1 MSDHTTTDKPQEAV
15 ASDSLFC
22 VGDAVTWT
30 HTTSSGS
37 GFNFSTRNGKIEEIG
52 GFSAS
57 VKMRSG
63 RRAWVLL
70 SRLRKEGQRTELT
83 EAFMGKD
90 SPQNAR
96 AMPPAKDQA
105 NVHPPL

>member
-1 MSDHTTTDKPQEAV
+1 MSDPTTTDKPQESV
-15 ASDSLFC
+15 ASDDLFA

-57 VKMRSG
+57 VKMRNG

-83 EAFMGKD
+83 EMFMGKSD
-90 SPQNAR
+90 SANA
-96 AMPPAKDQA
+96 
-105 NVHPPL
+105 

>member
-1 MSDHTTTDKPQEAV
+1 MNQNQTESKPETMEEPRDEGLSSSV
-15 ASDSLFC
+15 LLC

-30 HTTSSGS
+30 HTTSSKG

-57 VKMRSG
+57 VKMRNG

-70 SRLRKEGQRTELT
+70 SRLRKDGERTELT
-83 EAFMGKD
+83 EMFMGKD
-90 SPQNAR
+90 SSHNAAPSR
-96 AMPPAKDQA
+96 PE
-105 NVHPPL
+105 HL

>member
-1 MSDHTTTDKPQEAV
+1 MENQTEDVKPIETTA
-15 ASDSLFC
+15 LFC

-52 GFSAS
+52 GLSAT
-57 VKMRSG
+57 VKMRNG
-63 RRAWVLL
+63 RRAWVLI

-83 EAFMGKD
+83 EAFMGKE
-90 SPQNAR
+90 SSQNAG
-96 AMPPAKDQA
+96 A
-105 NVHPPL
+105 HPTP